1 VRQNLYLIERETPE
15 HLLILSGDHIY
26 KMDYAYFKAYHE
38 EKGAD
43 ITISVIEVPASESRR
58 FGIVE
63 VAGDYRIRG
72 FKEKPASAEP
82 MPGDSRY
89 VLASMG
95 VYIFKAEVLI
105 DLLKSSDKDDFGRD
119 IIPMA
124 LERYSLYAFPYKK
137 ENRIEDYVYTIEE
150 DGSRVRVL
158 DPCIRDS
165 SYWRDV
171 GDLDAY
177 WNANMDL
184 SGVDPNFNLYGT
196 KWPLRTFQVQYPPVK
211 TIFMDTDSNRIG
223 MALDSI
229 VSHGSI
235 ISGGIVKNSVLSNN
249 VIVRSWSEVQESVIM
264 SDVEIGRHCK
274 IMKAIIDKA
283 NRVPPH
289 TEIGYNREEDRKRFT
304 VTPRG
309 IVVVPKGT
317 FK

>member
-1 VRQNLYLIERETPE
+1 
-15 HLLILSGDHIY
+15 
-26 KMDYAYFKAYHE
+26 MDYARLRAYHE

-43 ITISVIEVPASESRR
+43 VTVSVIEVPVSQAYR
-58 FGIVE
+58 FGIME
-63 VAGDYRIRG
+63 VADDYSITG
-72 FKEKPASAEP
+72 FKEKPASVEP
-82 MPGDSRY
+82 MPGDPRY

-95 VYIFKAEVLI
+95 VYMFKTEVLI
-105 DLLKSSDKDDFGRD
+105 DLLKSTDKDDFGRD

-137 ENRIEDYVYTIEE
+137 ENRIEDFVYTINE
-150 DGSRVRVL
+150 DGNRVRVL
-158 DPCIRDS
+158 EPCIRDS

-184 SGVDPNFNLYGT
+184 TGVDPNFNLYGT

-211 TIFMDTDSNRIG
+211 TIFRDTASKRTG

-229 VSHGSI
+229 VSQGSI
-235 ISGGIVKNSVLSNN
+235 ISGGVVQSSVLSHN
-249 VIVRSWSEVQESVIM
+249 VMVNSWAEVCESVIM
-264 SDVEIGRHCK
+264 ADVEIGRHCK

-283 NRVPPH
+283 NRIPPH
-289 TEIGYNREEDRKRFT
+289 TEIGYDPEEDRKRFT

-309 IVVVPKGT
+309 IVVIPKGM
-317 FK
+317 FQ